1 MVLGAKCPKCGE
13 KAKVDDDMSKVT
25 CEHCGFCV
33 QYEKYLE
40 IMKERAVGITD
51 EFQAS
56 WDRRPF

>member
-1 MVLGAKCPKCGE
+1 MVLGAKCPQCGE

-25 CEHCGFCV
+25 CENCGFCV